1 LSPAAEVEL
10 NALPVACA
18 RIDRVGR
25 VTEANSHWRALFRLD
40 EAGSEGQVL
49 TDWCAQL
56 EDGPLRLTEAAERR
70 HTLRLEV
77 RLPDG
82 VPITVAFDLVEER
95 DSGPLL
101 CTAREIGGADL
112 LSESQRYLDVAFE
125 LAPIGMALFD
135 TQGRYVRVNDSLCRL
150 LRRSRQELLGR
161 RDQEFTH
168 PDDRQSDVDA
178 AWRILRGELDSWQT
192 EKRFLTP
199 DGRTL
204 WVIANLVF
212 LRDDEGRPL
221 SWLGQF
227 QDITARRSRED
238 VLGHIATHDDL
249 TEIANRRGL
258 IAKLND
264 SLAFARRYQQSGA
277 VLILDLDGFKEVNDR
292 AGHQAGDALLV
303 QTARALRTRLRI
315 TDFLARMGGDE
326 FAVVLPHADSGAAHV
341 VAQELLLALG
351 DLAETELS
359 FSCGIALYGPETPDV
374 ETVLARGDRAMY
386 AAKARGRGQIVADG
400 AAG

>member
-1 LSPAAEVEL
+1 MSSTAGIGLE
-10 NALPVACA
+10 ALPIACA
-18 RIDRVGR
+18 RIDRDGR
-25 VTEANSHWRALFRLD
+25 ITEANEQWGVLFRLKD
-40 EAGSEGQVL
+40 GPEGRVLSE
-49 TDWCAQL
+49 WCAEL
-56 EDGPLRLTEAAERR
+56 EDEPSCLAEAAEQRQ
-70 HTLRLEV
+70 TLRLEV
-77 RLPDG
+77 RLSDG
-82 VPITVAFDLVEER
+82 VPITMAFDLIAE
-95 DSGPLL
+95 SNGGPLL
-101 CTAREIGGADL
+101 CTAREIGGVDL

-125 LAPIGMALFD
+125 RAPIGMALFD
-135 TQGRYVRVNDSLCRL
+135 TQGRYVRVNDALCCL
-150 LRRSRQELLGR
+150 LQRSRDELLGR

-212 LRDDEGRPL
+212 LRDDAGRPL

-238 VLGHIATHDDL
+238 VLDHIATHDDL
-249 TEIANRRGL
+249 TEIANRRAL
-258 IAKLND
+258 IAKLHD
-264 SLAFARRYQQSGA
+264 SLALARRYLQSGA

-303 QTARALRTRLRI
+303 QTARALRNRLRV

-326 FAVVLPHADSGAAHV
+326 FAVVLPHADSEAAFV
-341 VAQELLLALG
+341 VAQQLLLAVG
-351 DLAETELS
+351 DLDETELS
-359 FSCGIALYGPETPDV
+359 FSCGIALYSAETPGV
-374 ETVLARGDRAMY
+374 ETVIARADSAMY
-386 AAKARGRGQIVADG
+386 AAKARGRGQIVVDSADS
-400 AAG
+400 

>member
-1 LSPAAEVEL
+1 MSPAAGVRL
-10 NALPVACA
+10 NALPIACA
-18 RIDRVGR
+18 RIDRTGR
-25 VTEANSHWRALFRLD
+25 ITEANDHWCALFTLG
-40 EAGSEGQVL
+40 EARPEGRILSE
-49 TDWCAQL
+49 WCADLQ
-56 EDGPLRLTEAAERR
+56 GGARPLVQAAEHR

-77 RLPDG
+77 RLDDG
-82 VPITVAFDLVEER
+82 VPVTMAFDLVEAGDDGE
-95 DSGPLL
+95 LL
-101 CTAREIGGADL
+101 CSAREISGADL

-135 TQGRYVRVNDSLCRL
+135 TQGRYVRVNNSLCRL
-150 LRRSRQELLGR
+150 LDRSREDLLGR

-168 PDDRQSDVDA
+168 PDDRQADVDT
-178 AWRILRGELDSWQT
+178 AWRVLRGEMDSWQT

-199 DGRTL
+199 DGRTI

-212 LRDDEGRPL
+212 LRDAGGRPL

-249 TEIANRRGL
+249 TGIANRRGL

-264 SLAFARRYQQSGA
+264 SLALARRYQQSGA

-292 AGHQAGDALLV
+292 AGHQAGDAVLV
-303 QTARALRTRLRI
+303 RAAGALRNRLRV

-326 FAVVLPHADSGAAHV
+326 FAAVLPHADAGAAQI
-341 VAQELLLALG
+341 VAQELLLALR
-351 DLAETELS
+351 DLDETELS
-359 FSCGIALYGPETPDV
+359 CSCGIALYGPGTSDV
-374 ETVLARGDRAMY
+374 DTVIGQADRAMY
-386 AAKARGRGQIVADG
+386 TAKARGRGHVLVDTGQP
-400 AAG
+400 

>member
-1 LSPAAEVEL
+1 MPPVAGIGL
-10 NALPVACA
+10 NALPIACA
-18 RIDRVGR
+18 RIDRAGR
-25 VTEANSHWRALFRLD
+25 IIEANDHWRALFRLED
-40 EAGSEGQVL
+40 DPEGRIL
-49 TDWCAQL
+49 SDWCAEL
-56 EDGPLRLTEAAERR
+56 GDDPTPLTEAAGRR
-70 HTLRLEV
+70 NTLRLEV
-77 RLPDG
+77 TLPDG
-82 VPITVAFDLVEER
+82 VPITMAFDLVAEG

-101 CTAREIGGADL
+101 CSAREIGGADL

-150 LRRSRQELLGR
+150 LLRSREELLGR

-178 AWRILRGELDSWQT
+178 AWRILRGELTSWQT

-199 DGRTL
+199 DGRTV

-249 TEIANRRGL
+249 TEIANRRAL
-258 IAKLND
+258 IAKLHD
-264 SLAFARRYQQSGA
+264 SLALARRYQQSGA

-303 QTARALRTRLRI
+303 QTARALRKRLRL

-326 FAVVLPHADSGAAHV
+326 FAVVLPHADSDAARV
-341 VAQELLLALG
+341 VAQELLLAVG
-351 DLAETELS
+351 DVDAAELS
-359 FSCGIALYGPETPDV
+359 FSCGIALYSPETPGV
-374 ETVLARGDRAMY
+374 ENVIGRADRAMY
-386 AAKARGRGQIVADG
+386 TAKARGRGQIVVDSADP
-400 AAG
+400 